1 MPDFSLFDLFYFTGK
16 HKKEQLSVEKLDG
29 YVKEVESCVSQLW
42 ASAERW
48 KQFVFSVLDLC
59 HNARKYIKYLE
70 VNQSVKENHLS
81 VDFIRNKIDN
91 ILIEIREKKES
102 FDKKYDD
109 ISSILHNS
117 DYYELI
123 SLDTYLSDD
132 KRARYDFILNL
143 EVDSAFTLYQYYHGN
158 YLGTLNFIWKLPD
171 FDDRSKT
178 KESQLILLANKMVP
192 IFFTRQMKKNV
203 IEKYSLIAKLTPS
216 IWNKLLQDLSGD
228 SSSSSNELTKEM
240 QDRIQTVLDLQDPE
254 IILDLRIVPAVHD
267 RRASSVLYL
276 PIAMSISDLK
286 KIIIQK
292 LESKYGAPLNS
303 EICIPSDE
311 YIRLQFWPKNPATQT
326 ASQYTGRFN
335 IKYKIQTRQ
344 LSKFHP
350 DAHYCAALFQ
360 YMRLFSI
367 KFRKYTSFICADD
380 KHKIAIGEGI
390 ATSTGVR
397 NKKSL
402 VPQNVDLTSSDHDY
416 TKLSLTPSVTLF
428 IDIPESINE
437 SFYHGQVYVSY
448 KDTTFQPSTAI
459 RHATEIYNNIKK
471 QHQENLPEMLLLS
484 PDRHHLHDYAN
495 VVIPTG

>member
-1 MPDFSLFDLFYFTGK
+1 
-16 HKKEQLSVEKLDG
+16 
-29 YVKEVESCVSQLW
+29 
-42 ASAERW
+42 
-48 KQFVFSVLDLC
+48 
-59 HNARKYIKYLE
+59 
-70 VNQSVKENHLS
+70 
-81 VDFIRNKIDN
+81 
-91 ILIEIREKKES
+91 
-102 FDKKYDD
+102 
-109 ISSILHNS
+109 
-117 DYYELI
+117 
-123 SLDTYLSDD
+123 
-132 KRARYDFILNL
+132 
-143 EVDSAFTLYQYYHGN
+143 
-158 YLGTLNFIWKLPD
+158 
-171 FDDRSKT
+171 
-178 KESQLILLANKMVP
+178 
-192 IFFTRQMKKNV
+192 
-203 IEKYSLIAKLTPS
+203 
-216 IWNKLLQDLSGD
+216 
-228 SSSSSNELTKEM
+228 
-240 QDRIQTVLDLQDPE
+240 
-254 IILDLRIVPAVHD
+254 
-267 RRASSVLYL
+267 
-276 PIAMSISDLK
+276 MSISDLK

-459 RHATEIYNNIKK
+459 QHATEIYNNIKK

-484 PDRHHLHDYAN
+484 PNRHHLHDYAN
-495 VVIPTG
+495 VEEICLAAEGNKQLAIQLQKSIEEVQSLLKERTIRLSLNEKSFQHYKLAYRMQIDELFEKIYKIDETLELHETSLRNALSKHGIL

>member
-1 MPDFSLFDLFYFTGK
+1 
-16 HKKEQLSVEKLDG
+16 
-29 YVKEVESCVSQLW
+29 
-42 ASAERW
+42 
-48 KQFVFSVLDLC
+48 
-59 HNARKYIKYLE
+59 
-70 VNQSVKENHLS
+70 
-81 VDFIRNKIDN
+81 
-91 ILIEIREKKES
+91 
-102 FDKKYDD
+102 
-109 ISSILHNS
+109 
-117 DYYELI
+117 
-123 SLDTYLSDD
+123 
-132 KRARYDFILNL
+132 
-143 EVDSAFTLYQYYHGN
+143 
-158 YLGTLNFIWKLPD
+158 
-171 FDDRSKT
+171 
-178 KESQLILLANKMVP
+178 
-192 IFFTRQMKKNV
+192 
-203 IEKYSLIAKLTPS
+203 
-216 IWNKLLQDLSGD
+216 
-228 SSSSSNELTKEM
+228 
-240 QDRIQTVLDLQDPE
+240 
-254 IILDLRIVPAVHD
+254 
-267 RRASSVLYL
+267 
-276 PIAMSISDLK
+276 MSISDLK

-459 RHATEIYNNIKK
+459 QHATEIYNNIKK

-484 PDRHHLHDYAN
+484 PNRHHLHDYAN
-495 VVIPTG
+495 VGNTYTLMVVLIIDVRTAPYHSWMNPAERVMSILNLALQGVTLQHDKMDDILEDIFKSKNTLEEICLAAEGNKQLAIQLQKSIEEVQSLLKERTIRLSLNEKSFQHYKLAYRMQIDELFEKIYKIDETLELHETSLRNALSKHGIL